1 MKSSNFISIMDKAE
15 SLSKYYTS
23 KFRPR
28 YKMLITETVY
38 QLIMSGKGFIWNHK
52 RNGIIFTNKTLSEM
66 GKKNHKFSTLKNLWR
81 TLMYLK
87 FTRSEPTDEDLK
99 LITEENSC
107 FDKFYKPFV
116 ISHPLFYEGS
126 KDIKYIDFQNSR
138 KV

>member
-1 MKSSNFISIMDKAE
+1 MNSPKFISIMDKAE

-28 YKMLITETVY
+28 YKMLITETIY
-38 QLIMSGKGFIWNHK
+38 ELIMSGKGFIWNHK
-52 RNGIIFTNKTLSEM
+52 RNGIIFTNKTLSAM
-66 GKKNHKFSTLKNLWR
+66 AKKNHKFSNLKNLWR

-87 FTRSEPTDEDLK
+87 FTRSEPTVEDLK

-107 FDKFYKPFV
+107 FGKFYKPFV

-126 KDIKYIDFQNSR
+126 KDIKHIEFQVRN
-138 KV
+138 K